1 MVIPCRYGNVP
12 NGFPPQPD
20 TPTVMTLE
28 LELEN
33 ADQSDEVHLIHHFL
47 EPAKLHISQG
57 GKVTLTRSGEV
68 IGTAETLEDLYRLAT
83 L

>member
-1 MVIPCRYGNVP
+1 MQERP
-12 NGFPPQPD
+12 NSSHSAD